1 MKKFIIILGLVF
13 MSLPFYAQ
21 NKAID
26 ELFDKYAGRDGFTS
40 VNINGGLLA
49 LASWVEDDK
58 DTKSMLKDL
67 NHVRI
72 LTMEDHSDKNVNFY
86 NELIANIPVKDYQ
99 ELMTV
104 KEKGQDVKFLVKQ
117 SGGFI
122 YELLMIVGGEDN
134 ALISITGKINPKNL
148 AKMQG
153 IIKSGEQHEEKQD
166 EN

>member
-1 MKKFIIILGLVF
+1 
-13 MSLPFYAQ
+13 
-21 NKAID
+21 
-26 ELFDKYAGRDGFTS
+26 
-40 VNINGGLLA
+40 
-49 LASWVEDDK
+49 
-58 DTKSMLKDL
+58 
-67 NHVRI
+67 
-72 LTMEDHSDKNVNFY
+72 MEDHSDKNVNFY